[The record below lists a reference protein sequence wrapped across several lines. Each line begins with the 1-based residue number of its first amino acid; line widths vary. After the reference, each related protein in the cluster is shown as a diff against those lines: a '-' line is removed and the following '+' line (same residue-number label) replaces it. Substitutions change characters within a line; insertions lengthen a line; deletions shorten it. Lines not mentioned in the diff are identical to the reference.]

1 MEELVPLL
9 AIVCLFVILP
19 GMGMWFADRQRR
31 WKAQQ
36 NLSSHEADADLL
48 RLADRLERRVEAME
62 KILDAEA
69 PNWRSRHHG

>member
-1 MEELVPLL
+1 MEELVPLI

-36 NLSSHEADADLL
+36 GEASQLADADLL
-48 RLADRLERRVEAME
+48 RLADRLEKRVEALE
-62 KILDAEA
+62 KILDSEA
-69 PNWRSRHHG
+69 PNWRARHHG

>member
-19 GMGMWFADRQRR
+19 GMGLWFADRQRR

-36 NLSSHEADADLL
+36 SEATKMVDADLL
-48 RLADRLERRVEAME
+48 RLADRLERRVEALE
-62 KILDAEA
+62 KILDSEA
-69 PNWRSRHHG
+69 PNWRARHHG

>member
-1 MEELVPLL
+1 VEELVPLF

-31 WKAQQ
+31 WKSQQ
-36 NLSSHEADADLL
+36 NADSQVANDDLL
-48 RLADRLERRVEAME
+48 RLAERMEKRIEALE